1 MDCFLATT
9 LGRPNTIDFETA
21 SELCSTY
28 TQDLNRATSPEANSL
43 SFSVTASKIVGEI
56 LSRVYHKR
64 KASRAIAYFLSLRF
78 SEWMK
83 ELPLELH
90 WRGSKV
96 QAQDPDL
103 TLRRLHI
110 NLIYFNGLI
119 LLTRPFF
126 LDQITRRLLGPA
138 NDTSSL
144 NTYQSACGSRKE
156 RQRPEQAF
164 CFHGACVRSAL
175 HSIEAVHAVFSVN
188 ALPRRDPFVM

>member
-21 SELCSTY
+21 SELCSTCS
-28 TQDLNRATSPEANSL
+28 QDLNRAISPQANSL
-43 SFSVTASKIVGEI
+43 LFSITASKIVGEI

-64 KASRAIAYFLSLRF
+64 KASRAIAYLLSLRF

-83 ELPLELH
+83 DLPLDLH

-126 LDQITRRLLGPA
+126 LDQITRRLLGPV
-138 NDTSSL
+138 NDTTL
-144 NTYQSACGSRKE
+144 NTYKLAGSPRKE
-156 RQRPEQAF
+156 RQRPEQSF

-175 HSIEAVHAVFSVN
+175 HSIEAIHAVFSVN

>member
-1 MDCFLATT
+1 
-9 LGRPNTIDFETA
+9 
-21 SELCSTY
+21 
-28 TQDLNRATSPEANSL
+28 
-43 SFSVTASKIVGEI
+43 
-56 LSRVYHKR
+56 
-64 KASRAIAYFLSLRF
+64 
-78 SEWMK
+78 MK
-83 ELPLELH
+83 ELPLDLH

-138 NDTSSL
+138 NDATSL
-144 NTYQSACGSRKE
+144 TTYQSACGPRKE

-175 HSIEAVHAVFSVN
+175 HSIEAVRAVYSVN